1 LSRLAGLSVDLVA
14 RIMKVHELRS
24 QITRQGLSPLYLVM
38 GEEPYF
44 RDQAL
49 SILRV
54 AGQEGSASES
64 SGESNANDSSH
75 MFHVDVVYGDETDAS
90 EILAISE
97 EASFFSLRRLL
108 VVKWA
113 DKLSARDGEALIP
126 YFQTPNETTTLI
138 FTAAKLDGR
147 TKWVQELKKRA
158 TVVECAPLFE
168 NQRAGWVTQRA
179 RELGLQLEES
189 ALEVLKD
196 QVTEGL
202 YGTAGELE
210 KLVAFIPKGHR
221 VRAEDVE
228 TIRGKPPGISVFD
241 WSEAVSHGDHGRAL
255 DIVAKN
261 LETGEAPLRMLG
273 AFLWQMRRIWKT
285 KALME
290 EGNDAGQA
298 ARQAGIPPFRAREF
312 VQQVQRWKEPHL
324 RQAWELFAQADS
336 ALKGGRAS
344 RPKLILD
351 DLVIQLCQ
359 ATKTSQAKKA
369 PAGRAH
375 ISLGVKTP

>member
-1 LSRLAGLSVDLVA
+1 MFV
-14 RIMKVHELRS
+14 
-24 QITRQGLSPLYLVM
+24 SPL
-38 GEEPYF
+38 F

-49 SILRV
+49 AILRL
-54 AGQEGSASES
+54 AGQEGSAPQS
-64 SGESNANDSSH
+64 SGKSNPNDSSH

-108 VVKWA
+108 IVKWA

-138 FTAAKLDGR
+138 FAASKLDGR

-158 TVVECAPLFE
+158 SVVECAPLFE

-189 ALEVLKD
+189 ALDVLKE

-202 YGTAGELE
+202 YGAARELE
-210 KLVAFIPKGHR
+210 KLVAFMPEGQRI
-221 VRAEDVE
+221 RAQEVE

-241 WSEAVSHGDHGRAL
+241 WSDAVAQGDHGRAL

-290 EGNDAGQA
+290 EGKDAGQA

-324 RQAWELFAQADS
+324 RRAWELFAQADS

-359 ATKTSQAKKA
+359 ATKTRQVKQTPS
-369 PAGRAH
+369 GRTY
-375 ISLGVKTP
+375 SSPGVKTP

>member
-1 LSRLAGLSVDLVA
+1 
-14 RIMKVHELRS
+14 MKVHELHS
-24 QITRQGLSPLYLVM
+24 QITRKGLSPLYLVI

-49 SILRV
+49 GILRL
-54 AGQEGSASES
+54 AGQEGKAPES
-64 SGESNANDSSH
+64 SGESNANDSSQ

-97 EASFFSLRRLL
+97 ETSFFSLRRLL
-108 VVKWA
+108 IVKWA

-126 YFQTPNETTTLI
+126 YLQAPNETTTLI
-138 FTAAKLDGR
+138 FAAPKLDGR

-158 TVVECAPLFE
+158 TVVECGPLFE

-179 RELGLQLEES
+179 RELGLQMEES
-189 ALEVLKD
+189 ALNVLKD
-196 QVTEGL
+196 QMAEGL
-202 YGTAGELE
+202 YGTTGELE
-210 KLVAFIPKGHR
+210 KLVAFMPEGHR

-228 TIRGKPPGISVFD
+228 TVRGKPPGISVFD
-241 WSEAVSHGDHGRAL
+241 WSEAVARGDHGRAL

-273 AFLWQMRRIWKT
+273 AFLWQMRKIWKT
-285 KALME
+285 QALMK
-290 EGNDAGQA
+290 EGIDAEQA
-298 ARQAGIPPFRAREF
+298 PRQAGIPPFRAREF
-312 VQQVQRWKEPHL
+312 VKQVQRWKEPHL
-324 RQAWELFAQADS
+324 RRAWELFAQADS

-359 ATKTSQAKKA
+359 ATKAVPVKKP
-369 PAGRAH
+369 PAGRT
-375 ISLGVKTP
+375 SSRQSV

>member
-1 LSRLAGLSVDLVA
+1 LVA
-14 RIMKVHELRS
+14 RIVKVHELHS
-24 QITRQGLSPLYLVM
+24 QITRQGLSPLYLVI

-49 SILRV
+49 AILRL
-54 AGQEGSASES
+54 ADREGISPEL
-64 SGESNANDSSH
+64 SGESSANDSSQ

-108 VVKWA
+108 IIKWA
-113 DKLSARDGEALIP
+113 DKLSAKDGEALIP
-126 YFQTPNETTTLI
+126 YFLAPNETTTLV
-138 FTAAKLDGR
+138 FAAAKLDGR

-179 RELGLQLEES
+179 RELGLQLEDS
-189 ALEVLKD
+189 ALDVLKD
-196 QVTEGL
+196 QVAEGL

-210 KLVAFIPKGHR
+210 KLVAFMPEGHH
-221 VRAEDVE
+221 VRAQEVE
-228 TIRGKPPGISVFD
+228 TVRGKPPGISVFD
-241 WSEAVSHGDHGRAL
+241 WSEAVARGDHGRAL

-285 KALME
+285 KALMK
-290 EGNDAGQA
+290 EGTDAGQA
-298 ARQAGIPPFRAREF
+298 ARQAGIPPFRSREF
-312 VQQVQRWKEPHL
+312 VQQVQRWKESHL
-324 RQAWELFAQADS
+324 RRAWELFAQADS

-359 ATKTSQAKKA
+359 ATKTGPVKQAH
-369 PAGRAH
+369 AGRTP
-375 ISLGVKTP
+375 SPPVGKTR

>member
-1 LSRLAGLSVDLVA
+1 
-14 RIMKVHELRS
+14 MKVHELQS
-24 QITRQGLSPLYLVM
+24 QISREGLSPLYLVI

-54 AGQEGSASES
+54 AGQENDGSES
-64 SGESNANDSSH
+64 TNNSTTNDPSQ

-90 EILAISE
+90 EILALSE

-108 VVKWA
+108 IIKWA
-113 DKLSARDGEALIP
+113 DKLSARDGEALMP
-126 YFQTPNETTTLI
+126 YFQAPNETTTLVI
-138 FTAAKLDGR
+138 TAAKLDGR
-147 TKWVQELKKRA
+147 TKWVQDLKKRA
-158 TVVECAPLFE
+158 TVVECAPVFE
-168 NQRAGWVTQRA
+168 GQRAGWVTQRA
-179 RELGLQLEES
+179 RELGLQLEDS
-189 ALEVLKD
+189 ALEILKD
-196 QVTEGL
+196 QVAEGL

-210 KLVAFIPKGHR
+210 KLVAFMPEGHR
-221 VRAEDVE
+221 VRAQDVE
-228 TIRGKPPGISVFD
+228 TVRGKPPGISVFD
-241 WSEAVSHGDHGRAL
+241 WSEAVARGDQGRAL

-273 AFLWQMRRIWKT
+273 AFLWQMRKIWKT
-285 KALME
+285 HALMQ
-290 EGNDAGQA
+290 EGQDAGQA

-324 RQAWELFAQADS
+324 RRAWELFAQADS

-359 ATKTSQAKKA
+359 ATNAGHGNKVL
-369 PAGRAH
+369 AGRTKPH
-375 ISLGVKTP
+375 KV

>member
-1 LSRLAGLSVDLVA
+1 
-14 RIMKVHELRS
+14 MKVHELQS
-24 QITRQGLSPLYLVM
+24 QINRHGLSPLYLVI

-49 SILRV
+49 SILRA
-54 AGQEGSASES
+54 AGQETDPSQS
-64 SGESNANDSSH
+64 SDHSTAHDSSQ

-108 VVKWA
+108 IIKWA
-113 DKLSARDGEALIP
+113 DKLSARDGESLMP
-126 YFQTPNETTTLI
+126 YFQTPNETTTMVI
-138 FTAAKLDGR
+138 TAAKLDGR
-147 TKWVQELKKRA
+147 TKWVQELKKRG

-168 NQRAGWVTQRA
+168 GQRAGWVTQRA
-179 RELGLQLEES
+179 RELGLQLEDS
-189 ALEVLKD
+189 ALEILKD
-196 QVTEGL
+196 QVAEGL

-210 KLVAFIPKGHR
+210 KLVAFMPEGHP
-221 VRAEDVE
+221 VRAQDVE

-241 WSEAVSHGDHGRAL
+241 WSEAVARGDQGRAL

-273 AFLWQMRRIWKT
+273 AFLWQMRKIWKT
-285 KALME
+285 HALMQ
-290 EGNDAGQA
+290 EGHDAGQA

-312 VQQVQRWKEPHL
+312 IQQVQRWKQSHL
-324 RQAWELFAQADS
+324 RRAWELFAQADS

-351 DLVIQLCQ
+351 DLVIQLCR
-359 ATKTSQAKKA
+359 ATKAGQGSKA
-369 PAGRAH
+369 
-375 ISLGVKTP
+375 SGVRMKSHKA

>member
-1 LSRLAGLSVDLVA
+1 
-14 RIMKVHELRS
+14 MKVHELQN
-24 QITRQGLSPLYLVM
+24 QITRQGLSPLYLVI

-44 RDQAL
+44 RDKAL
-49 SILRV
+49 AILRL
-54 AGQEGSASES
+54 AGQERDLSES
-64 SGESNANDSSH
+64 MGKSSANEPSQ

-90 EILAISE
+90 EILALSE
-97 EASFFSLRRLL
+97 EASFFSLRRVL

-138 FTAAKLDGR
+138 FAAAKLDGR

-158 TVVECAPLFE
+158 IVVECAPLFE
-168 NQRAGWVTQRA
+168 NQRAGWVTQQA
-179 RELGLQLEES
+179 RGLGLRLEDS

-196 QVTEGL
+196 QVAEGL

-210 KLVAFIPKGHR
+210 KLVAFMPDGHP
-221 VRAEDVE
+221 VQAEDVE

-241 WSEAVSHGDHGRAL
+241 WSEAVARGDHGRAL

-273 AFLWQMRRIWKT
+273 AFLWQMRKIWKT

-290 EGNDAGQA
+290 AGNDAGQA
-298 ARQAGIPPFRAREF
+298 TRQAGIPPFRAREF
-312 VQQVQRWKEPHL
+312 VQQVQRWETPHL
-324 RQAWELFAQADS
+324 RRAWELFAQADS

-351 DLVIQLCQ
+351 ELVIQLCQ
-359 ATKTSQAKKA
+359 ATKTNTANKG
-369 PAGRAH
+369 PAGQRTT
-375 ISLGVKTP
+375 SLVAKTR

>member
-1 LSRLAGLSVDLVA
+1 
-14 RIMKVHELRS
+14 MKVHELHR
-24 QITRQGLSPLYLVM
+24 QITRQGLSPLYLVI

-49 SILRV
+49 AILRT
-54 AGQEGSASES
+54 AGQEGRSQES
-64 SGESNANDSSH
+64 SGESNANDPSQ
-75 MFHVDVVYGDETDAS
+75 MFHADVVYGDETDAS
-90 EILAISE
+90 EITAISE

-108 VVKWA
+108 IIKWA

-126 YFQTPNETTTLI
+126 YFQAPNETTTLV
-138 FTAAKLDGR
+138 FAAAKLDGR

-158 TVVECAPLFE
+158 TVVECAPVFE
-168 NQRAGWVTQRA
+168 NQRAGWVAQRA

-189 ALEVLKD
+189 ALDVLKD
-196 QVTEGL
+196 QVAEGL

-210 KLVAFIPKGHR
+210 KLIAFMPEGQR
-221 VRAEDVE
+221 VRAQDVE
-228 TIRGKPPGISVFD
+228 TVRGKPPGISVFD
-241 WSEAVSHGDHGRAL
+241 WSEAVARGDHGRAL

-273 AFLWQMRRIWKT
+273 AFLWQIRRIWKT

-290 EGNDAGQA
+290 EGNDSEQA

-312 VQQVQRWKEPHL
+312 VQQVHRWKEPHL
-324 RQAWELFAQADS
+324 RRAWKLFAKADS

-359 ATKTSQAKKA
+359 ATKTGAVNKE
-369 PAGRAH
+369 PAGRGNA
-375 ISLGVKTP
+375 STGVRTR

>member
-1 LSRLAGLSVDLVA
+1 
-14 RIMKVHELRS
+14 MKVHELHS
-24 QITRQGLSPLYLVM
+24 QITRQGLSPLYLVI

-49 SILRV
+49 AILRL
-54 AGQEGSASES
+54 ADQEGHSPEL
-64 SGESNANDSSH
+64 SGESRTNDSSQ

-97 EASFFSLRRLL
+97 EASFFSLKRLL
-108 VVKWA
+108 IIKWA

-126 YFQTPNETTTLI
+126 YFQAPNETTTLI
-138 FTAAKLDGR
+138 FAAAKLDGR

-168 NQRAGWVTQRA
+168 NQRAGWVTQQA
-179 RELGLQLEES
+179 RELGLQLEDS
-189 ALEVLKD
+189 ALDALKD
-196 QVTEGL
+196 QMAEGL
-202 YGTAGELE
+202 YSAAGELE
-210 KLVAFIPKGHR
+210 KLVAFMPEGHR
-221 VRAEDVE
+221 VRAQDVE
-228 TIRGKPPGISVFD
+228 TVRGKPPGISVFD
-241 WSEAVSHGDHGRAL
+241 WSEAVARGDHGRAL

-273 AFLWQMRRIWKT
+273 AFLWQMRKIWKT
-285 KALME
+285 KALIE

-298 ARQAGIPPFRAREF
+298 ARQAGIPPFRSREF
-312 VQQVQRWKEPHL
+312 LQQVQRWKDPHL
-324 RQAWELFAQADS
+324 RRAWELFAQADS

-359 ATKTSQAKKA
+359 ATKTGRVGKA
-369 PAGRAH
+369 SAGRTNPSPSGA
-375 ISLGVKTP
+375 KTR

>member
-1 LSRLAGLSVDLVA
+1 
-14 RIMKVHELRS
+14 MKVHEFHSHL
-24 QITRQGLSPLYLVM
+24 TRQGLSPLYLVI

-44 RDQAL
+44 RDQVLAL
-49 SILRV
+49 LRL
-54 AGQEGSASES
+54 AGQEGNTRES
-64 SGESNANDSSH
+64 SGERASDSSQ

-108 VVKWA
+108 IIKWA
-113 DKLSARDGEALIP
+113 DKLSTRDGEALMP
-126 YFQTPNETTTLI
+126 YFQAPNETTTLI
-138 FTAAKLDGR
+138 FVAAKLDGR

-158 TVVECAPLFE
+158 TVVECAPVFE
-168 NQRAGWVTQRA
+168 NQRLGWVSQRA
-179 RELGLQLEES
+179 RELGLQLDDS
-189 ALEVLKD
+189 ALDMLKD
-196 QVTEGL
+196 QVAEGL
-202 YGTAGELE
+202 YVTAGELE
-210 KLVAFIPKGHR
+210 KLVVFMPEGHH
-221 VRAEDVE
+221 VQAQDVE
-228 TIRGKPPGISVFD
+228 TVRGKSPGISVFD
-241 WSEAVSHGDHGRAL
+241 WSEAVARGDYGRAL

-285 KALME
+285 RALME
-290 EGNDAGQA
+290 EGHNADQA

-312 VQQVQRWKEPHL
+312 VQQVQRWREPQL
-324 RQAWELFAQADS
+324 RRAWELFAQADS

-359 ATKTSQAKKA
+359 GMKSGPVNKA
-369 PAGRAH
+369 RTGRPYSPPVGNAR
-375 ISLGVKTP
+375 

>member
-1 LSRLAGLSVDLVA
+1 V
-14 RIMKVHELRS
+14 KVHELHS
-24 QITRQGLSPLYLVM
+24 QIARQGLSSLYLVI

-49 SILRV
+49 AILRL
-54 AGQEGSASES
+54 AGSQGNAPDL
-64 SGESNANDSSH
+64 SGEASANDPSQ

-97 EASFFSLRRLL
+97 EASFFSLKRL
-108 VVKWA
+108 VIIKWA
-113 DKLSARDGEALIP
+113 DKLSAKDGETLIP
-126 YFQTPNETTTLI
+126 YFQAPNETTTII

-179 RELGLQLEES
+179 RELGLQLEDS
-189 ALEVLKD
+189 ALDVLKD
-196 QVTEGL
+196 QVAEGL
-202 YGTAGELE
+202 YSAAGELE
-210 KLVAFIPKGHR
+210 KLVAFMPAGHR
-221 VRAEDVE
+221 VLAQEVE
-228 TIRGKPPGISVFD
+228 MVRGKPPGISVFD
-241 WSEAVSHGDHGRAL
+241 WSEAVARGDHGRAL

-273 AFLWQMRRIWKT
+273 AFLWQMRKIRKT
-285 KALME
+285 KALIE
-290 EGNDAGQA
+290 EGNDAGLA
-298 ARQAGIPPFRAREF
+298 ARQAGIPPFRSREF

-324 RQAWELFAQADS
+324 RRAWELIAQADS
-336 ALKGGRAS
+336 GLKGGRAS

-359 ATKTSQAKKA
+359 ATKTRPVIKA
-369 PAGRAH
+369 PAGRTNP
-375 ISLGVKTP
+375 SPPGEKTR